1 MAGKKRIAQQKTL
14 AFGNEESESSLLTP
28 ITENSTLGASDTTLS
43 VSELAKRIR
52 EVVDCPLL
60 TDIVVRG
67 EITGYRPNASGHLY
81 FSLTEQ
87 GDNPA
92 SISCVM
98 WKYSVKNLPFSVK
111 DGMLIQ
117 ATGLVDFYPAGGRLQ
132 FIIKKMEP
140 AFSGKAGLYL
150 LKEQWRKEL

>member
-1 MAGKKRIAQQKTL
+1 MAGKKKTVQQKTL
-14 AFGNEESESSLLTP
+14 TFCNEESAPSLLIP
-28 ITENSTLGASDTTLS
+28 ITENSTLGIPNTTLS

-81 FSLTEQ
+81 FSLTEH
-87 GDNPA
+87 GDNSA

-98 WKYSVKNLPFSVK
+98 
-111 DGMLIQ
+111 
-117 ATGLVDFYPAGGRLQ
+117 
-132 FIIKKMEP
+132 
-140 AFSGKAGLYL
+140 
-150 LKEQWRKEL
+150 